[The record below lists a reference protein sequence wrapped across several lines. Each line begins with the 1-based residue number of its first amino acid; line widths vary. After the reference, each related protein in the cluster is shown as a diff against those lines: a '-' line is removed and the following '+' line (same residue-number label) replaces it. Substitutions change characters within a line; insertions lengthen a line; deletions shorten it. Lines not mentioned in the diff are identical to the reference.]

1 MKTCKSQIK
10 ANTERRTGLKAGL
23 PQALPTAL
31 PAPTPSWLCVPGLPS
46 PAICL
51 VNSNLP
57 PKAYP
62 STASS
67 GTVRPLRAPGSP
79 LTALTTESHHR
90 PLLVCVHPS
99 PRPVPAHLPTPHPLS
114 TGAQESIGEGT
125 QGTGCSS
132 SHCHPQGVRWDLP
145 FQQNSPYLPGPA
157 RRPGAGWPH
166 YLSDPHAHHWPG
178 LEQYLNRGQA

>member
-10 ANTERRTGLKAGL
+10 AKRERRTGLKAGL

-51 VNSNLP
+51 ANSHLP

-62 STASS
+62 SIASS

-90 PLLVCVHPS
+90 PLFVCVHPS
-99 PRPVPAHLPTPHPLS
+99 PHPVPAHLPTPHPLS

-132 SHCHPQGVRWDLP
+132 SHCHP
-145 FQQNSPYLPGPA
+145 S
-157 RRPGAGWPH
+157 
-166 YLSDPHAHHWPG
+166 
-178 LEQYLNRGQA
+178 RGQMGPPAPAKQPLPSRASKKAWGRVASLSV